1 MRRFLFFIGAAT
13 LVLVVAAPARQQV
26 VTTYRPAGK
35 RVSPQD
41 GFASQQRSFA
51 PTPRDA
57 DGHPDL
63 SGNWVPNFPSP
74 LGAPGLRMRGTFEP
88 DQATMQRAA
97 QWNKPIYKPEY
108 WAKVR
113 SLDFGKADVDPAYG
127 CGQPVGVPRQNIP
140 ARIVQKD
147 KQIWLLNNVE
157 NGLRVIPIDGRTRDS
172 QDNEY
177 SSYNGMG
184 LARWDGDTLVVESVG
199 FNDVSWLGWEGYFHS
214 DKMTVTERFR
224 REGDLLFYDFTVDDP
239 EVLAEPWHSIR
250 YVRKLNPNPTRQD
263 EAAVCDERDI
273 NLLADP
279 FNRG

>member
-1 MRRFLFFIGAAT
+1 MSRVTFLIALAT
-13 LVLVVAAPARQQV
+13 LVLVVALPAQQQV

-41 GFASQQRSFA
+41 GFASQQRSSA

-74 LGAPGLRMRGTFEP
+74 LGTPGLRARGTFEP

-113 SLDFGKADVDPAYG
+113 SLDFGRADVDPVYG
-127 CGQPVGVPRQNIP
+127 CGKPVGVPRQNIP

-157 NGLRVIPIDGRTRDS
+157 NGLRVIPIDGRARDV

-184 LARWDGDTLVVESVG
+184 LARWEGDTLVIESVG
-199 FNDVSWLGWEGYFHS
+199 FNDVSWLGWEGYFHT

-224 REGDLLFYDFTVDDP
+224 RQGDLLFYDFSVDDP
-239 EVLAEPWHSIR
+239 DVLAERWHSIT
-250 YVRKLNPNPTRQD
+250 YVRKLNPNAVRQD